1 MVRVGLWGAFGADA
15 MEGVLLPRIVRR
27 ELEAR
32 LPAAEVRVWASG
44 TSPERWRSDGPHD
57 EPPAPLG
64 AWSGSRVDELA
75 VASDVLVI
83 AGELDGADR
92 FAVDGVGPAHEPD
105 LPTAWHGVR
114 LVTEPDPAFA
124 ARLREACARRAYL
137 SAGDPATAA
146 WLRALTDREVV
157 EVPGAALLADRLLR
171 ADEPE
176 DRTTR
181 LREGGLLP
189 DDDVLVVWAGEPMPD
204 AVVAQVG
211 AICAERG
218 LVPVVGA
225 VPGSTAFL
233 ERLPNVRR
241 LPDALDVAD
250 LLAVVAWSAGVV
262 TTDPDLVL
270 AAAAFGRPGVR
281 VGEEPVGGPEITD
294 PASVAS
300 VFGTG
305 GAIASEHVDGM
316 RARLDAHFDAIAAL
330 ATGAAP
336 ADPRDRSIRSLAV
349 RLAEQERAASDR
361 ERELEAMVAQ
371 LSRRLTETD
380 VRFTALWRKIREG
393 DTHYNWQFSR
403 AEAAEAEFDR
413 LKEEVERLRAT
424 RIPPSRT
431 AYLAIRRG
439 VGRVLRRLHLLP
451 PLSEPPADA

>member
-1 MVRVGLWGAFGADA
+1 MVRVGLWGAFDADDV
-15 MEGVLLPRIVRR
+15 EGVLLPRIVRR

-32 LPAAEVRVWASG
+32 LPAAEMRVWTSG
-44 TSPERWRSDGPHD
+44 SNQGRWRFDGPRD

-64 AWSGSRVDELA
+64 AWSGSRTDELA

-83 AGELDGADR
+83 AGPLDAADR

-114 LVTEPDPAFA
+114 LGAEPDPAFA
-124 ARLREACARRAYL
+124 AQLREACARRAHL

-157 EVPGAALLADRLLR
+157 EVPGAAVLADRLLR

-181 LREGGLLP
+181 LRDRGLLP
-189 DDDVLVVWAGEPMPD
+189 DDDVLVVWAGGPMPD
-204 AVVAQVG
+204 AVVSQVG
-211 AICAERG
+211 TICAERG

-225 VPGSTAFL
+225 APGFAGSL
-233 ERLPNVRR
+233 ERLPNVHR

-250 LLAVVAWSAGVV
+250 LLAVIAWSAGVV

-270 AAAAFGRPGVR
+270 VAAAFGRPGVR
-281 VGEEPVGGPEITD
+281 VGEEPVGGVATTD

-300 VFGTG
+300 TFATG
-305 GAIASEHVDGM
+305 GAIAREDVEAM
-316 RARLDAHFDAIAAL
+316 RARLDAHFDALAAL

-336 ADPRDRSIRSLAV
+336 VDPKERAIRSLTV
-349 RLAEQERAASDR
+349 RLAEQERTAADR

-380 VRFTALWRKIREG
+380 VRFTTLWRKIREG
-393 DTHYNWQFSR
+393 DTHYNWQFNR
-403 AEAAEAEFDR
+403 AEAAEAELER
-413 LKEEVERLRAT
+413 LKDEVERLRAT
-424 RIPPSRT
+424 RVPPSRT
-431 AYLAIRRG
+431 AYLALRRG
-439 VGRVLRRLHLLP
+439 VGRVLRWLHLLP